1 MNQST
6 APIRK
11 AIIPAAGFGTRLFP
25 ATKALKKELL
35 PIIDRDGR
43 VKPTILAIVEEA
55 ISAGIEEVA
64 LIVQSGDSA
73 FFENFF
79 KTPLTDIHYNKLSP
93 ENQAY
98 SQYLQALGQKI
109 TLLTQESQE
118 GYGHAVFCAKD
129 WVNDEPFLLFLG
141 DHVYLSDTDQSCASQ
156 LVEVY
161 NRVGKSTVALT
172 VTPATEIYHCG
183 CVTGNWQD
191 NDGILSLTQ
200 VCEKPD
206 LDYARKNLIVEG
218 LTGDRFLTV
227 FGIYALTPTIFDF
240 LEANI
245 RNNLREKG
253 EFQLTT
259 CLEQV
264 REAEGMYGYQ
274 IKGRCFDTGMPDAYY
289 QTFIDFRE
297 FNRPKP

>member
-1 MNQST
+1 MKNSNH
-6 APIRK
+6 PIRK

-25 ATKALKKELL
+25 ATKSVKKELL
-35 PIIDRDGR
+35 PIVDRQGR

-55 ISAGIEEVA
+55 ITAGIEEVA
-64 LIVQSGDSA
+64 IIVQPGDSPI
-73 FFENFF
+73 FESFF
-79 KTPLTDIHYNKLSP
+79 KTPLSPIHYQKLSP

-98 SQYLQALGQKI
+98 SQYLQDLGQKI
-109 TLLTQESQE
+109 TLLTQEVQE
-118 GYGHAVFCAKD
+118 GYGHAVFCAKE
-129 WVNDEPFLLFLG
+129 WVNNEPFLLFLG
-141 DHVYLSDTDQSCASQ
+141 DHVYLSDTELSCARQ

-172 VTPATEIYHCG
+172 VTPGEEIYHCG

-191 NDGILSLTQ
+191 KDDILSLTQ
-200 VCEKPD
+200 LCEKPD
-206 LDYARKNLIVEG
+206 LDYARKNLTVEG

-264 REAEGMYGYQ
+264 RQAEGMYGYQ

-289 QTFIDFRE
+289 QTFIDFRQG
-297 FNRPKP
+297 

>member
-1 MNQST
+1 MKNSNH
-6 APIRK
+6 PIRK

-25 ATKALKKELL
+25 ATKAVKKELL
-35 PIIDRDGR
+35 PIIDSKGR

-64 LIVQSGDSA
+64 IIVQPGDA
-73 FFENFF
+73 PIFESFF
-79 KTPLTDIHYNKLSP
+79 KTPLSPIHYQKLSP

-98 SQYLQALGQKI
+98 SQYLQDLGEKI
-109 TLLTQESQE
+109 TLLTQEVQE

-129 WVNDEPFLLFLG
+129 WVNQEPFLLFLG
-141 DHVYLSDTDQSCASQ
+141 DHVYLSDTEVSCARQ

-161 NRVGKSTVALT
+161 NRVGKSTMALT
-172 VTPATEIYHCG
+172 VTPGEEIYHCG
-183 CVTGNWQD
+183 CVTGNWQEHED
-191 NDGILSLTQ
+191 ILSLTQ
-200 VCEKPD
+200 IYEKPD
-206 LDYARKNLIVEG
+206 LDYARKYLKVEG

-264 REAEGMYGYQ
+264 RQAEGMYGYQ

-289 QTFIDFRE
+289 QTFIDFRQG
-297 FNRPKP
+297 

>member
-1 MNQST
+1 MNNSNH
-6 APIRK
+6 PIRK

-35 PIIDRDGR
+35 PIIDRQGR

-55 ISAGIEEVA
+55 ISAGIEEIA
-64 LIVQSGDSA
+64 IIVQPGDCQIFES
-73 FFENFF
+73 FFNR
-79 KTPLTDIHYNKLSP
+79 PLNPIHYQKLSS

-98 SQYLQALGQKI
+98 SQYLQDLGEKI
-109 TLLTQESQE
+109 TLLTQEVQE

-129 WVNDEPFLLFLG
+129 WVNQEPFLLFLG
-141 DHVYLSDTDQSCASQ
+141 DHVYLSDTDVSCASQ
-156 LVEVY
+156 LVEIY
-161 NRVGKSTVALT
+161 KRVGKSTMALT
-172 VTPATEIYHCG
+172 VTPGKEIYHCG
-183 CVTGNWQD
+183 CVTGNWQEHQD
-191 NDGILSLTQ
+191 ILSLTQ
-200 VCEKPD
+200 IYEKPD
-206 LDYARKNLIVEG
+206 LDYARKHLKVER

-264 REAEGMYGYQ
+264 RQAEGMYGYQ
-274 IKGRCFDTGMPDAYY
+274 IKGRCFDTGIPDAYY
-289 QTFIDFRE
+289 QTFIDFR
-297 FNRPKP
+297 NG

>member
-1 MNQST
+1 MNLSNHR
-6 APIRK
+6 IRK

-25 ATKALKKELL
+25 ATKAVKKELL
-35 PIIDRDGR
+35 PIIDRQGR

-55 ISAGIEEVA
+55 ITAGIEEVA
-64 LIVQSGDSA
+64 IIVQPGDGPL
-73 FFENFF
+73 FENFF
-79 KTPLTDIHYNKLSP
+79 KTPLPPHHYHKLSP

-98 SQYLQALGQKI
+98 SQYLQDLGEKI
-109 TLLTQESQE
+109 TLLIQEVQE

-129 WVNDEPFLLFLG
+129 WVNNEPFLLFLG
-141 DHVYLSDTDQSCASQ
+141 DHVYLSEIELSCASQ
-156 LVEVY
+156 LMEVY

-172 VTPATEIYHCG
+172 VTPGEEIYHCG

-191 NDGILSLTQ
+191 YDDILSLTQ
-200 VCEKPD
+200 VYEKPD
-206 LDYARKNLIVEG
+206 LDYARKNLTVEG

-227 FGIYALTPTIFDF
+227 FGIYALTPTIFDY

-245 RNNLREKG
+245 RHNFREKG

-264 REAEGMYGYQ
+264 RQTEGIYGYP

-289 QTFIDFRE
+289 QTFIDFRQG
-297 FNRPKP
+297 

>member
-1 MNQST
+1 MKNSIH
-6 APIRK
+6 PIRK
-11 AIIPAAGFGTRLFP
+11 AIITAAGLGTRLFP
-25 ATKALKKELL
+25 STKAVKKELL
-35 PIIDRDGR
+35 PIIDSKGR

-55 ISAGIEEVA
+55 IIAGIEEVA
-64 LIVQSGDSA
+64 IIVQPGDGEI
-73 FFENFF
+73 FESLF
-79 KTPLTDIHYNKLSP
+79 KTPLTPHHYHKLSS

-98 SQYLQALGQKI
+98 SQYLQELGEKI
-109 TLLTQESQE
+109 TLLIQEVQE

-129 WVNDEPFLLFLG
+129 WVKDEPFLLFLG
-141 DHVYLSDTDQSCASQ
+141 DHVYLSDTDVSCARQ

-172 VTPATEIYHCG
+172 ITPGEKIYHCG
-183 CVTGNWQD
+183 CVTGNWQEYED
-191 NDGILSLTQ
+191 ILSLTQ

-206 LDYARKNLIVEG
+206 LDYARKSLKVAG

-227 FGIYALTPTIFDF
+227 FGIYALTPTIFDY

-245 RNNLREKG
+245 RNNIREKG

-264 REAEGMYGYQ
+264 RQAEGMYGYQ

-289 QTFIDFRE
+289 QTFIDFR
-297 FNRPKP
+297 NG

>member
-1 MNQST
+1 MKKST
-6 APIRK
+6 YPIRK

-25 ATKALKKELL
+25 ATKAVKKELL
-35 PIIDRDGR
+35 PIIDGQGR

-64 LIVQSGDSA
+64 IIVQPSDCHL
-73 FFENFF
+73 FESFL
-79 KTPLTDIHYNKLSP
+79 KAPLNPHHYNKLSP
-93 ENQAY
+93 ENKAY
-98 SQYLQALGQKI
+98 SEYLQELGEKI
-109 TLLTQESQE
+109 TLLIQEVQE

-129 WVNDEPFLLFLG
+129 WVSDEPFLLFLG
-141 DHVYLSDTDQSCASQ
+141 DHVYLSDTELSCASQ

-172 VTPATEIYHCG
+172 VTPGEEIYHCG

-191 NDGILSLTQ
+191 NDKILSLTQ

-206 LDYARKNLIVEG
+206 LDYARKHLKVEG
-218 LTGDRFLTV
+218 LRGDRFLTV

-259 CLEQV
+259 SLEQV
-264 REAEGMYGYQ
+264 RQAEGMYGYQ

-289 QTFIDFRE
+289 QTFIEFRQG
-297 FNRPKP
+297 